1 MPVNSMTVVTHLGFL
16 RRSRRGRA
24 LKLDIDPEAF
34 LMADRY
40 VRKDGNEWVNMV
52 VSVENVLG
60 VLEGTTETVGISQL
74 EKPVA
79 RPGVEEAE
87 GNESHV

>member
-1 MPVNSMTVVTHLGFL
+1 MKVINHLGYL

-24 LKLDIDPEAF
+24 LKIDVNLEAF

-40 VRKDGNEWVNMV
+40 VTKDGKEWVNMV
-52 VSVENVLG
+52 VSVEKVLD
-60 VLEGTTETVGISQL
+60 VMEGRIEAAGISQL
-74 EKPVA
+74 DRTVA

-87 GNESHV
+87 GNESHA